1 MAPRDRRAFL
11 TGLGT
16 SALAMV
22 GVGALGRSAL
32 ASRGQSPPPPLDEHG
47 GGGHLPSGP
56 AAPLTTPVHDDL
68 PTAPDAAVHAYL
80 APLAAGSTIAGWTL
94 TRVHSVFRGALP
106 LVLAHADG
114 RRAQI
119 DLLRHDDASPPG
131 IAATGAGHLYLV
143 NSGRGEI
150 SGKGR
155 TTPPDLEAAIHAL
168 ARALAHRDG
177 AALALV
183 SQAERHRRYPG
194 GVYVVP
200 T

>member
-16 SALAMV
+16 SALLAV
-22 GVGALGRSAL
+22 GAGALGRTAL
-32 ASRGQSPPPPLDEHG
+32 ASPGKSPPPPLDEHG
-47 GGGHLPSGP
+47 GAHRPSGP
-56 AAPLTTPVHDDL
+56 AAPATTRVHDDV
-68 PTAPDAAVHAYL
+68 PTAPDAAVNAYL
-80 APLAAGSTIAGWTL
+80 APLAAGSMVAGWTL
-94 TRVHSVFRGALP
+94 TRVHGVFRGALP

-131 IAATGAGHLYLV
+131 IAATTAGHLYLV
-143 NSGRGEI
+143 NSGRG
-150 SGKGR
+150 SR

-168 ARALAHRDG
+168 ARALTHRDG